1 MIFKKENVKMNNFV
15 KPGFE
20 IVLFDNVDIV
30 TTSSPKYDQGG
41 FDNEV
46 VKP

>member
-1 MIFKKENVKMNNFV
+1 MNNFV

-30 TTSSPKYDQGG
+30 TTSSPKYDQDGY
-41 FDNEV
+41 DEV